1 MRILLIR
8 HGDPD
13 YKHDC
18 LTEVGKKEAALF
30 AEAAKEL
37 GVGDCYVSPLG
48 RAQDTAAYTL
58 QRLGISAKT
67 LDWLQEFP
75 AKVQVRESEE
85 LRKAFPDTKI
95 KEGEYLPRIAWDMV
109 PSYYARH
116 PEYMDREG
124 WRDSE
129 VARHSDMVAVY
140 DNVVKNLDELL
151 AKYGYIRE
159 GMSYRVEKAHT
170 KTVTFFCHFGL
181 TCVVLSHLLNISPF
195 SLWHGLALAP
205 TSVTEVVTEEREKG
219 IAMFRSLRMGD
230 ISHLAVA
237 KEQPSF
243 SARFCEI
250 YDNQEQRH

>member
-13 YKHDC
+13 YEHDC
-18 LTEVGKKEAALF
+18 LTEVGKREAALL
-30 AEAAKEL
+30 AEAAEGL
-37 GVGDCYVSPLG
+37 CVGDCYVSPLG

-58 QRLGISAKT
+58 QRLGLSAKT
-67 LDWLQEFP
+67 FDWLQEFP
-75 AKVQVRESEE
+75 AKVDVSGSEE
-85 LRKAFPDTKI
+85 LRRAFPDTKMQ
-95 KEGEYLPRIAWDMV
+95 EGRYLPRIAWDML
-109 PSYYARH
+109 PSYYIEH
-116 PEYMDREG
+116 PEYMEREG

-129 VARHSDMVAVY
+129 VTRHSDMVAVY
-140 DNVVKNLDELL
+140 DDVVRNLDKLL
-151 AKYGYIRE
+151 SEYGYVRE
-159 GMSYRVEKAHT
+159 GMGYRVERGHT

-219 IAMFRSLRMGD
+219 IAMFRSLRLGD
-230 ISHLAVA
+230 VSHLSAA
-237 KEQPSF
+237 KEKPSF
-243 SARFCEI
+243 SARFCET

>member
-116 PEYMDREG
+116 PEYMDR
-124 WRDSE
+124 
-129 VARHSDMVAVY
+129 
-140 DNVVKNLDELL
+140 
-151 AKYGYIRE
+151 
-159 GMSYRVEKAHT
+159 
-170 KTVTFFCHFGL
+170 
-181 TCVVLSHLLNISPF
+181 
-195 SLWHGLALAP
+195 
-205 TSVTEVVTEEREKG
+205 
-219 IAMFRSLRMGD
+219 
-230 ISHLAVA
+230 
-237 KEQPSF
+237 
-243 SARFCEI
+243 
-250 YDNQEQRH
+250 

>member
-13 YKHDC
+13 YEHDC
-18 LTEVGKKEAALF
+18 LTEIGKREAALLS
-30 AEAAKEL
+30 EAAEGL
-37 GVGDCYVSPLG
+37 CVGDCYVSPLG

-58 QRLGISAKT
+58 QRLGLSAKT

-75 AKVQVRESEE
+75 AKVDVNESEE
-85 LRKAFPDTKI
+85 LRRAFPDTKMR
-95 KEGEYLPRIAWDMV
+95 EGRYLPRIAWDML
-109 PSYYARH
+109 PSYYVEH
-116 PEYMDREG
+116 PEYMEREG

-129 VARHSDMVAVY
+129 VTRHSDMVAVY
-140 DNVVKNLDELL
+140 DDVVRNLDELL
-151 AKYGYIRE
+151 SGYGYVRE
-159 GMSYRVEKAHT
+159 GIGYRVERGHT
-170 KTVTFFCHFGL
+170 ETVTFFCHFGL

-219 IAMFRSLRMGD
+219 IAMFRSLRLGD
-230 ISHLAVA
+230 VSHLSVA
-237 KEQPSF
+237 KEKPSF
-243 SARFCEI
+243 SARFCEV

>member
-75 AKVQVRESEE
+75 LVCRFFDSNSRVREYDSTVKG
-85 LRKAFPDTKI
+85 RKI
-95 KEGEYLPRIAWDMV
+95 
-109 PSYYARH
+109 
-116 PEYMDREG
+116 
-124 WRDSE
+124 
-129 VARHSDMVAVY
+129 
-140 DNVVKNLDELL
+140 
-151 AKYGYIRE
+151 
-159 GMSYRVEKAHT
+159 
-170 KTVTFFCHFGL
+170 
-181 TCVVLSHLLNISPF
+181 
-195 SLWHGLALAP
+195 
-205 TSVTEVVTEEREKG
+205 
-219 IAMFRSLRMGD
+219 
-230 ISHLAVA
+230 
-237 KEQPSF
+237 
-243 SARFCEI
+243 
-250 YDNQEQRH
+250 

>member
-13 YKHDC
+13 YEQDC
-18 LTEVGKKEAALF
+18 LTEVGKREAALLS
-30 AEAAKEL
+30 EAAEGL
-37 GVGDCYVSPLG
+37 CVGDCYVSPLG

-58 QRLGISAKT
+58 QRLGLSAKT

-75 AKVQVRESEE
+75 AKVDVNGSEE
-85 LRKAFPDTKI
+85 LRRAFPDTTMR
-95 KEGEYLPRIAWDMV
+95 EGRYLPRIAWDML
-109 PSYYARH
+109 PSYYTEH
-116 PEYMDREG
+116 PEYMEREG

-129 VARHSDMVAVY
+129 VTRHSDMVAVY
-140 DNVVKNLDELL
+140 DDVVRNLDKLL
-151 AKYGYIRE
+151 SEYGYVRE
-159 GMSYRVEKAHT
+159 GMGYRVESGHT

-219 IAMFRSLRMGD
+219 IAMFRSLRLGD
-230 ISHLAVA
+230 VSHLSVA
-237 KEQPSF
+237 KEKPSF
-243 SARFCEI
+243 SARFCET
-250 YDNQEQRH
+250 YDSQEQRH